1 MNIVVYQKRNSGSLA
16 TETWRR
22 EMSSVGHMCF
32 ETFTTRSYGVG
43 RIG

>member
-16 TETWRR
+16 TETWR